1 LRVAAGEGDKPKLIE
16 DIQALIEENKN
27 FIKSITD
34 VDTPLDNLVETFRLL
49 SVNIAALDVDD
60 KRLTSPG
67 YIQQI
72 DNLQRAFTEGALS
85 VDEYK
90 DSIEKLNIKTDLEN
104 QVDIAIAAGDK
115 FGKFYDD
122 IRGKLVEVF
131 MIGDEQLFTD
141 TIEGEFK
148 KFNETFGEDEDFFN
162 KQRAFTSIIDGYT
175 RAFEIAG
182 DNISIKTEDQF
193 KALFQ
198 TLKDKLILEDIV
210 KFDEILPFEGAN
222 EDQKQIE
229 KYSISLERLKNG
241 TALYNKEYENLLGLF
256 EKGVRDGLT
265 PDDVLKL
272 SDEDITKAAKTQL
285 DAFIKAVSQTAAL
298 EDGIRGVSFQYQQL
312 NKELLKQS
320 KNVDLLIGSIKANFD
335 EITEGFDISRF
346 KGDIDDIIDLLEQF
360 GLDSTV
366 ITEMTEED
374 KAKIL
379 KLFNDAAEEQ
389 QEKNL
394 KEILQIWA
402 DGFPQLFAE
411 LSNFLISVSDR
422 ITENRI
428 RNAEIARDAEIGAID
443 EVEEAYN
450 QQQQNLTN
458 AEKARLAKQKE
469 FENQRDVIR
478 KKSAKE
484 IAELEMK
491 NAMLQWE
498 LRLGEAITTTSL
510 NVIKALGQPPFPGTN
525 VAAATLAGTLGGL
538 QVASLLAQMPKLSD
552 FQSFSTGGMVSG
564 PGTTTSDSIPAYL
577 SNGESVINAK
587 STQMFLPQL
596 DMINKMGGGSPLIS
610 GYNKGGMVQG
620 STTVVDTTGME
631 EIMMNMNNRPVK
643 AFVVSQDMTNA
654 QHNDNIIRNRTTF

>member
-1 LRVAAGEGDKPKLIE
+1 
-16 DIQALIEENKN
+16 
-27 FIKSITD
+27 
-34 VDTPLDNLVETFRLL
+34 
-49 SVNIAALDVDD
+49 
-60 KRLTSPG
+60 
-67 YIQQI
+67 
-72 DNLQRAFTEGALS
+72 
-85 VDEYK
+85 
-90 DSIEKLNIKTDLEN
+90 
-104 QVDIAIAAGDK
+104 
-115 FGKFYDD
+115 
-122 IRGKLVEVF
+122 
-131 MIGDEQLFTD
+131 
-141 TIEGEFK
+141 
-148 KFNETFGEDEDFFN
+148 
-162 KQRAFTSIIDGYT
+162 
-175 RAFEIAG
+175 
-182 DNISIKTEDQF
+182 
-193 KALFQ
+193 
-198 TLKDKLILEDIV
+198 
-210 KFDEILPFEGAN
+210 
-222 EDQKQIE
+222 
-229 KYSISLERLKNG
+229 
-241 TALYNKEYENLLGLF
+241 
-256 EKGVRDGLT
+256 
-265 PDDVLKL
+265 
-272 SDEDITKAAKTQL
+272 
-285 DAFIKAVSQTAAL
+285 
-298 EDGIRGVSFQYQQL
+298 
-312 NKELLKQS
+312 
-320 KNVDLLIGSIKANFD
+320 
-335 EITEGFDISRF
+335 
-346 KGDIDDIIDLLEQF
+346 
-360 GLDSTV
+360 
-366 ITEMTEED
+366 MTEED